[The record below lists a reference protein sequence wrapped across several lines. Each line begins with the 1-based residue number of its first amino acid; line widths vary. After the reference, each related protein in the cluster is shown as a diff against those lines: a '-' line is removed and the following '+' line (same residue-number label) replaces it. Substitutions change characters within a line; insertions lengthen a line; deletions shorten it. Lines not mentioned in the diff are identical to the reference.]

1 MRNKENISNI
11 ILDVE
16 ENALLESLKM
26 INGKELKILNKRNI

>member
-11 ILDVE
+11 ILDAE